1 MEERA
6 GEKRRVCLDA
16 MELPL
21 SSVLSPLLRRGERKK
36 NAQGKI
42 FAERNEVGRYYSTT
56 KRSVCPGLDG
66 LGRR

>member
-21 SSVLSPLLRRGERKK
+21 SSVLSPLLRRGGRKK

-42 FAERNEVGRYYSTT
+42 FAERNEVGR
-56 KRSVCPGLDG
+56 
-66 LGRR
+66 